1 MFILMRHKYF
11 FWGGVPRDSKNL
23 ILSCIMLSFV
33 ERETMGDVGSH
44 FVVYKLEN
52 ADYGIIFD

>member
-1 MFILMRHKYF
+1 
-11 FWGGVPRDSKNL
+11 
-23 ILSCIMLSFV
+23 MLSFV